1 MSIDEKL
8 IAVAE
13 NQEKVFEAG
22 KKAEYDALWDELQNY
37 GQPKSYANAFSF
49 YLWNDKTYNPK
60 YPFKIANCNAM
71 FSGNTGITDTKVPLD
86 FRGNKGQIYY
96 VFENAKNLV
105 TINKIILDETNQT
118 FSRWF
123 NNCTSLKNIT
133 FEGTIGKNI
142 DFQYSPL
149 LSKASIE
156 NIVSCLSTTAT
167 GQTLTLSLTAVN
179 NAFETSSGAADGS
192 TSQEWINLI
201 TPKSNTYDGLWTITL
216 V

>member
-1 MSIDEKL
+1 MSIAEKL
-8 IAVAE
+8 VTVAE
-13 NQEKVFEAG
+13 NQEKVFAAG
-22 KKAEYDALWDELQNY
+22 KQAEYDALWDELQNY
-37 GQPKSYANAFSF
+37 GKAKSYANAFQY

-60 YPFKIANCNAM
+60 YPFKIESCNSM
-71 FSGNTGITDTKVPLD
+71 FMANTGITDTKVPLD
-86 FRGNKGQIYY
+86 FRGNKGQIFY

-105 TINKIILDETNQT
+105 TIRKIILDETNQT

-133 FEGTIGKNI
+133 FEGEIFKNI

-149 LSKASIE
+149 LTKASIE
-156 NIVSCLSTTAT
+156 NIVSCLSETTT

-179 NAFETSSGAADGS
+179 NAFTTDEWNALIADK
-192 TSQEWINLI
+192 TN
-201 TPKSNTYDGLWTITL
+201 WTISL